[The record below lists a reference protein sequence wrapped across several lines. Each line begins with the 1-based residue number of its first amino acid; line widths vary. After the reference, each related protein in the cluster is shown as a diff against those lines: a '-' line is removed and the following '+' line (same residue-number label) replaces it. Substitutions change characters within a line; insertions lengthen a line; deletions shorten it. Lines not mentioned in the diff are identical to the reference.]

1 MRRAM
6 APSQG
11 AVAGSFIKTFIL
23 PALFVL
29 VVPVLSYIFTSYQL
43 AKWTAEF
50 RKSLSTYLIE
60 QNGGAALGA
69 EQLERL
75 AALDIGAVS
84 LKTCGTFGF
93 FHEPEGGAG
102 SMCTGVLQFV
112 WAKYISLGL
121 LGFALIAT
129 VLAIISLLWA
139 LKKPAKQH
147 RAFELGWWS
156 LRLFGVPHV
165 IGQSALMLFLSFW
178 VTAIFM
184 SVYSIKLIVLAALLA
199 AFACFVAISA
209 LFKREQSMH
218 AEHGL
223 LLNPDDA
230 PELFEHMRELASRI
244 GAEPPTHV
252 VLGVQDNFFVTEVPF
267 AIFKRF
273 PSEEQPAPELE
284 RVEGRTLYVSLPLM
298 RTLSR
303 DELSAVLAH
312 ELGHFA
318 AGDTSLSRELNT
330 RYKRFDVY
338 LANMTMTF
346 GVASCLQAFR
356 ALFSL
361 ISQKHSRVAE
371 FAADKAAADTVSAH
385 DIANALL
392 KIAAY
397 STYRAETEVQL
408 FEAMSQADELNIA
421 QRVDEGFAPFLQ
433 SQQRRASLL
442 EDQIPHPFDSHP
454 PLADRFERLGIEP
467 PDDERC
473 LSLAMPP
480 SGSWYETIENAKLAE
495 GVLWSAY
502 EQKFRADHDF
512 AIALRLRPE
521 SDEEIAHVERYFP
534 VLEFAYK
541 KGVVLIDWRGL
552 TLEDERQILFDA
564 LVSAERKDAFA
575 DTQLVLNTMDSG
587 TAKISLS
594 SFSDKGVAFLDAF
607 NRYWQRFQIAQ
618 QSEQAPRSSE

>member
-11 AVAGSFIKTFIL
+11 AVVRSFIKTFIL

-29 VVPVLSYIFTSYQL
+29 VVPLLSYVFTSYQL
-43 AKWTAEF
+43 TKWTAEF
-50 RKSLSTYLIE
+50 RDSLSTYLIE
-60 QNGGAALGA
+60 QNAGAALGA

-75 AALDIGAVS
+75 AALDIGQVS
-84 LKTCGTFGF
+84 IKTCGTFGF

-102 SMCTGVLQFV
+102 SMCSGVLQFV

-121 LGFALIAT
+121 LSFALIAT
-129 VLAIISLLWA
+129 ILAAISLLWA
-139 LKKPAKQH
+139 LSKPAKQH

-184 SVYSIKLIVLAALLA
+184 SVYSIKLIIIAALLA

-209 LFKREQSMH
+209 LFKRDKSMS

-230 PELFEHMRELASRI
+230 PTLFEHMRELAGRI
-244 GAEPPTHV
+244 GTEPPTHV
-252 VLGVQDNFFVTEVPF
+252 VVGVQDNFFVTEVPF
-267 AIFKRF
+267 AIFKAF
-273 PSEEQPAPELE
+273 PSDDQPAPELE
-284 RVEGRTLYVSLPLM
+284 HIEGRTLYVSLPLM

-338 LANMTMTF
+338 LANMSMTF
-346 GVASCLQAFR
+346 GVASCLHAFR

-371 FAADKAAADTVSAH
+371 FAADKAAADTISAN

-408 FEAMSQADELNIA
+408 FEAMRQADELNIA
-421 QRVDEGFAPFLQ
+421 LRVDEGFAPFLQ
-433 SQQRRASLL
+433 STQRRASLL

-454 PLADRFERLGIEP
+454 PLSDRFEKLNIEP
-467 PDDERC
+467 PDDQRC
-473 LSLAMPP
+473 MSLAQPP
-480 SGSWYETIENAKLAE
+480 EGTWYETIATAAAAE
-495 GVLWSAY
+495 GVLWGAY

-534 VLEFAYK
+534 VLEFANK
-541 KGVVLIDWRGL
+541 KGVVSIDWRGL
-552 TLEDERQILFDA
+552 TLEDERQILFDV

-575 DTQLVLNTMDSG
+575 DTQLILNTMDAG

-594 SFSDKGVAFLDAF
+594 SFADKGVAFLDAF
-607 NRYWQRFQIAQ
+607 NRYWQRDQIAQ
-618 QSEQAPRSSE
+618 QSEQAQRSE